1 MLAIDC
7 CHHSLASAQLSQQ
20 TLHTVQDKKGGGASK
35 ETEGKAALQAKM
47 KELESKLT
55 ERVTKDRERKMALR
69 YRKVSRESRSA
80 STQW

>member
-1 MLAIDC
+1 M
-7 CHHSLASAQLSQQ
+7 
-20 TLHTVQDKKGGGASK
+20 LHTVQDKKGGGASK

-69 YRKVSRESRSA
+69 YRKVSRESGPHPPNGDDQRRA
-80 STQW
+80 GGVRRE